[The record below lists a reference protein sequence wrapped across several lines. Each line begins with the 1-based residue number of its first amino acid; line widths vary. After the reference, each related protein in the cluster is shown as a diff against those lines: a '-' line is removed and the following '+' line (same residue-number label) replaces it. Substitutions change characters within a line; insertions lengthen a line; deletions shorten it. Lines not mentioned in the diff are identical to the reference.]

1 LIEYVKLRGE
11 WMLITNTEEIPG
23 REVSEALGIVKGNT
37 VRAKWFGKDF
47 LASLR
52 NLVGGELKE
61 YTEMLTESREQAVER
76 MIADAESVGA
86 DAVIN
91 VRFVTTQITQ
101 GASEL
106 MAYGTAVKLK
116 EQV

>member
-1 LIEYVKLRGE
+1 MILTNIESV
-11 WMLITNTEEIPG
+11 PG
-23 REVSEALGIVKGNT
+23 KDVSELLGIVKGST

-47 LASLR
+47 LAGLR

-76 MIADAESVGA
+76 MTAEAESLGA
-86 DAVIN
+86 DAILN
-91 VRFVTTQITQ
+91 VRFVTSQITQ

-106 MAYGTAVKLK
+106 FAYGTAVKLK
-116 EQV
+116 